1 VPPSGR
7 AAGSGNCS
15 VVGAMNAFA
24 FLDEGYRENVET
36 SDLLV
41 TTTRLAGSRRSESR
55 FNRLVWLIK
64 GFAGTPA
71 HRA

>member
-1 VPPSGR
+1 MPPSGR

-41 TTTRLAGSRRSESR
+41 TTTRLAGSRSSESR

>member
-1 VPPSGR
+1 
-7 AAGSGNCS
+7 
-15 VVGAMNAFA
+15 MNAFA

-41 TTTRLAGSRRSESR
+41 TTTRLAGSRSSESR